1 MNDSVSAQS
10 FRVFK
15 GRGGQD
21 PEYIYLARNAG
32 FCRGVKW
39 AVDSAYE
46 VLEQDSDKTP
56 VMYGEIIHNR
66 SLVTDL
72 LNKGFEIAH
81 SIGEIPPQSRVLI
94 RAHGVSPTVID
105 EIENVGHELI
115 NRSCPYVL
123 RLHRLVR
130 SAAEAGKKIFLVGDA
145 NHPEILGVIGAA
157 DQVRQGLVELLGSAE
172 DAAQV
177 DKEPGPAIV
186 LAQTTFSREEFD
198 KIKEILSE
206 QIAKVE
212 HFDTICSATEDR
224 QVEARELARASELVL
239 VVGGRHSSNTQ
250 RLYDLCRRE
259 CGETYL
265 IEDADDLEELRKTKN
280 FSVRHLGVTA
290 GASTPDSII
299 MEVIHRMSETKQG
312 LNEGEEMIQDPAEN
326 REDVEVE
333 VAETAEEVEAT
344 ETNDTSDAVET
355 VEESVDNV
363 EDAPEVDAAPEQ
375 EEDINFEDIDFTEF
389 IDNIPTLKRGQT
401 VEGVIVRYDE
411 ENVYVDVRDKSEGK
425 IPMREFMKDPDFDL
439 ETAIAERQPIEVY
452 VRNIRS
458 TDHGK
463 EILLSKARVDFTKY
477 KDLLQKAFENEEVV
491 SVKVFK
497 IVRDGVIATY
507 GGIDIYIHR
516 TQLEMHTV
524 EDLDAYRDTTIDIL
538 ITQFDD
544 SRRRLRVSGSRR
556 SLLNKMRRSQ
566 AEAVWDSIE
575 VGDIYEGI
583 VRSLTNFGVF
593 VDIGG
598 VDGLVHISE
607 LSWDRIDHP
616 SDVVAV
622 GDKVQVYVKD
632 FDRDRDRISL
642 GYKRSEDDPYS
653 DIEGRFPQ
661 GSIVSGKVV
670 RMFNF
675 GAFVEIAEGV
685 DALCHISQISS
696 RHLSHPSEVLKEGQT
711 VEARVLDV
719 NNESRRI
726 SISIKAV
733 APVDAPATAEAAARQ
748 QRQEEEFPT
757 SYSEDSG
764 SGADMVITG
773 SGAEE
778 FFVEESA
785 DVEPAEAVK
794 ASVEEPVDIEDVQV
808 SNDEMTEDT
817 TDDASEEADDEV
829 SEEPVEG

>member
-1 MNDSVSAQS
+1 MNSHP
-10 FRVFK
+10 FKVFK
-15 GRGGQD
+15 GRGGNNPD
-21 PEYIYLARNAG
+21 YIYLARHAG
-32 FCRGVKW
+32 FCQGVKW
-39 AVDSAYE
+39 AVDSAYKI
-46 VLEQDSDKTP
+46 LEEDHERPP

-66 SLVTDL
+66 SLVNDL
-72 LNKGFEIAH
+72 LDKGFHLANSIDEI
-81 SIGEIPPQSRVLI
+81 QTKSRVLI
-94 RAHGVSPTVID
+94 RAHGVPPATT
-105 EIENVGHELI
+105 EAIEEDGHELI
-115 NRSCPYVL
+115 NRTCPYVL

-130 SAAEAGKKIFLVGDA
+130 SAAEEGKTIYLVGDA
-145 NHPEILGVIGAA
+145 DHPEILGVIGAA
-157 DQVRQGLVELLGSAE
+157 DQVRPGLVKLLGSAE
-172 DAAQV
+172 DALQV
-177 DKEPGPAIV
+177 EKEPGPAIV

-198 KIKEILSE
+198 EIKQILTR

-280 FSVRHLGVTA
+280 FAVRHLGVTA
-290 GASTPDSII
+290 GASTPDTII

-344 ETNDTSDAVET
+344 ESNETSDAVET
-355 VEESVDNV
+355 AEESVDSAEETPEA
-363 EDAPEVDAAPEQ
+363 EDAEEQ

-425 IPMREFMKDPDFDL
+425 IPMREFVKDPDFDL
-439 ETAIAERQPIEVY
+439 EAAIAERTPIEVY

-463 EILLSKARVDFTKY
+463 EILLSKARVDFAKY

-524 EDLDAYRDTTIDIL
+524 EDLEAYRDTTIDIL

-556 SLLNKMRRSQ
+556 SLLNKMRRAQ
-566 AEAVWDSIE
+566 AEVVWNSIE

-642 GYKRSEDDPYS
+642 GYKRAEDDPYA
-653 DIEGRFPQ
+653 DIESRFPQ

-696 RHLSHPSEVLKEGQT
+696 RHLSHPSEVLKEGQV

-733 APVDAPATAEAAARQ
+733 APVDAPATPEAAARQ

-773 SGAEE
+773 GTEDL
-778 FFVEESA
+778 FVEESA
-785 DVEPAEAVK
+785 DEPAQEETAEE
-794 ASVEEPVDIEDVQV
+794 SVEEEA
-808 SNDEMTEDT
+808 TEAT
-817 TDDASEEADDEV
+817 EAEETASD
-829 SEEPVEG
+829 EEPVEETAPASDEAVEETPEESEED